1 MKLSKY
7 IVTGALTTLTILSGF
22 VESAD
27 AQRSAQ
33 RYSGDSSASTN
44 GRDFDRTSFSF
55 AIFEDGIEDSLTEG
69 ADLIAEGAD
78 LIAEGADLIAEGADL
93 IAEGEALLNDND
105 PDNDPEGQ
113 DLRAQGEALRAEG
126 QFLRAEGQDL
136 RAQGQELQ
144 DSNSLFVG
152 AVPFYSDSFSF
163 ALESPNNPR
172 TGGREFQNLDLLV
185 ERFGNLVRYD
195 FINEQQRSVF
205 YSDGT
210 FSNNN
215 ILAATN
221 DLSFIANNFPLDE
234 DILSATLTFTSNND
248 PSLSGGLCSS
258 IGCFSTSQN
267 SITIPDPST
276 PPPQSVPEPN
286 SISAI
291 FVLSILSYGLWNK
304 AKKRS
309 F

>member
-1 MKLSKY
+1 MKLSQY

-22 VESAD
+22 VESAY

-33 RYSGDSSASTN
+33 EYEGDASATTN
-44 GRDFDRTSFSF
+44 GRDFDDTSFSF
-55 AIFEDGIEDSLTEG
+55 TIFEDGIEDSSTLG
-69 ADLIAEGAD
+69 ASEIAEGQD
-78 LIAEGADLIAEGADL
+78 LRTRGQDLRTRGQD
-93 IAEGEALLNDND
+93 LLNDND
-105 PDNDPEGQ
+105 PNNDFEGQ
-113 DLRAQGEALRAEG
+113 DLLD
-126 QFLRAEGQDL
+126 EGQDL
-136 RAQGQELQ
+136 LDEGQDLLDEGQRLQ
-144 DSNSLFVG
+144 NSNSLFVG

-172 TGGREFQNLDLLV
+172 TGGREFQNLDLRV
-185 ERFGNLVRYD
+185 ERFGNSVQYD
-195 FINEQQRSVF
+195 FIDEQQGLVF
-205 YSDGT
+205 FSEGT

-221 DLSFIANNFPLDE
+221 DLSFIANNFPLDD
-234 DILSATLTFTSNND
+234 DILSASLTFTSNND
-248 PSLSGGLCSS
+248 PSLSGGLCSNIS
-258 IGCFSTSQN
+258 CFSTSRN
-267 SITIPDPST
+267 SITITDPPT
-276 PPPQSVPEPN
+276 LPAQSVPEPN